1 MNCYEFL
8 VDDPAYVCVIIYN
21 CPHKIKKKARVYYC
35 GAPIK
40 RQLVLLLRLY

>member
-21 CPHKIKKKARVYYC
+21 CPHKIKKSTR
-35 GAPIK
+35 
-40 RQLVLLLRLY
+40 LLLWGSN